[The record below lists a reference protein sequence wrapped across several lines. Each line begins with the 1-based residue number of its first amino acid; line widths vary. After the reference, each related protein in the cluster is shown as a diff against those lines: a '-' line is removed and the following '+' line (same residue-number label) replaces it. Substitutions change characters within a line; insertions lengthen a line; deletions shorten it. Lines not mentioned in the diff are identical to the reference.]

1 MYILRYLL
9 RRVFVAIPTL
19 LASSLLVFFLTFAVT
34 DPLASMREHHPRP
47 PQYIFQ
53 QEGERLM
60 LDKPLFVRYLLWM
73 KGLILHHNGGQS
85 INRGYDILSQLG
97 HSYFVSLRLVLV
109 STVISAI
116 LASVLGVYLA
126 LRNESLVDKVLHL
139 FSYALYAIPLFYIAV
154 MLKTLFINLN
164 DYLGLNLIKTI
175 GDSTPGLTGSPLA
188 LLGDQISHMVIPVI
202 ALTLTSVAS
211 WNLYQRNAA
220 ISIIEQDYVR
230 FAVANGIPFR
240 KIFFK
245 FIVRNSIAPFITI
258 VGMDFAALMSG
269 AIIAELVFNWNGM
282 GLFYLN
288 SVRNNDVYSITCWLL
303 LAGATVIVVNL
314 LLDLLYSLLDPRV
327 RRG

>member
-1 MYILRYLL
+1 
-9 RRVFVAIPTL
+9 
-19 LASSLLVFFLTFAVT
+19 
-34 DPLASMREHHPRP
+34 
-47 PQYIFQ
+47 
-53 QEGERLM
+53 
-60 LDKPLFVRYLLWM
+60 
-73 KGLILHHNGGQS
+73 
-85 INRGYDILSQLG
+85 
-97 HSYFVSLRLVLV
+97 
-109 STVISAI
+109 
-116 LASVLGVYLA
+116 
-126 LRNESLVDKVLHL
+126 
-139 FSYALYAIPLFYIAV
+139 
-154 MLKTLFINLN
+154 
-164 DYLGLNLIKTI
+164 
-175 GDSTPGLTGSPLA
+175 
-188 LLGDQISHMVIPVI
+188 MVIPVI